1 MVLPHF
7 RRNFGKLA
15 TAADGLSVGCATC
28 KSYRWPQTRHC
39 ILGCDT
45 AMSRFIRASVTA
57 DLMGRLFNL
66 LLFLFLLPF
75 VWLLSRQP
83 QIDKVM
89 PDGRVWPNSAR
100 R

>member
-1 MVLPHF
+1 
-7 RRNFGKLA
+7 
-15 TAADGLSVGCATC
+15 
-28 KSYRWPQTRHC
+28 
-39 ILGCDT
+39 
-45 AMSRFIRASVTA
+45 MSRFIRASVTA